1 MILKGKALR
10 EKREEK
16 EARRSKKKRRSV
28 MYAAIVAGVLIVGMS
43 IFFVYSSEQ
52 AKMRGQA
59 FGKAIEFVQEDL
71 RKTYHTFDSKVS
83 MFNRGDISKSDFLKF
98 AEKHED
104 EMEKIILRYDG
115 LQTPKLF
122 VPAVDLFK
130 LSAQTQFEADKYVVE
145 WIRSGDETAHVR
157 SISSY
162 DQSLQ
167 YEQAAL
173 LEFNLVQ
180 RQTNP

>member
-1 MILKGKALR
+1 MKNKP
-10 EKREEK
+10 K
-16 EARRSKKKRRSV
+16 KKKRTLT
-28 MYAAIVAGVLIVGMS
+28 YAAISVGVIIIGMS
-43 IFFVYSSEQ
+43 IFFVYSSDQ

-71 RKTYHTFDSKVS
+71 RKQTHMFDSKIS
-83 MFNRGDISKSDFLKF
+83 MFKQGNINKDELLEF
-98 AEKHED
+98 AEKHEN
-104 EMEKIILRYDG
+104 EMEKIILRYDN

-122 VPAVDLFK
+122 IPSVKLFK
-130 LSAQTQFEADKYVVE
+130 LSAETQLDSERYTIE
-145 WIRSGDETAHVR
+145 WIKTGDDAAYIRSD
-157 SISSY
+157 SLWQ
-162 DQSLQ
+162 QSLQ

>member
-1 MILKGKALR
+1 MKNKP
-10 EKREEK
+10 K
-16 EARRSKKKRRSV
+16 KKKRTLT
-28 MYAAIVAGVLIVGMS
+28 YAAISVGVIIIGMS
-43 IFFVYSSEQ
+43 IFFVYSSDQ

-71 RKTYHTFDSKVS
+71 RKQTHMFDSKIS
-83 MFNRGDISKSDFLKF
+83 MFKQENINKDELLEF
-98 AEKHED
+98 AEKHEN
-104 EMEKIILRYDG
+104 EMEKIILRYDN

-122 VPAVDLFK
+122 IPSVKLFK
-130 LSAQTQFEADKYVVE
+130 LSAETQLDSERYMIE
-145 WIRSGDETAHVR
+145 WIKTGDDAAYIRSD
-157 SISSY
+157 SLWQ
-162 DQSLQ
+162 QSLQ

>member
-1 MILKGKALR
+1 MKNKP
-10 EKREEK
+10 K
-16 EARRSKKKRRSV
+16 KKKRTLT
-28 MYAAIVAGVLIVGMS
+28 YAAISVGVIIIGMS

-59 FGKAIEFVQEDL
+59 FGKAIEFVQEDI
-71 RKTYHTFDSKVS
+71 RKQTHMFDSKIS
-83 MFNRGDISKSDFLKF
+83 MFKQGNISKDELLEF
-98 AEKHED
+98 AEKHEN
-104 EMEKIILRYDG
+104 EMEKIILRYDN

-122 VPAVDLFK
+122 IPSVKLFK
-130 LSAQTQFEADKYVVE
+130 LSAETQLDSERYMIE
-145 WIRSGDETAHVR
+145 WIKTGDDAAYIRSD
-157 SISSY
+157 SLWQ
-162 DQSLQ
+162 QSLQ